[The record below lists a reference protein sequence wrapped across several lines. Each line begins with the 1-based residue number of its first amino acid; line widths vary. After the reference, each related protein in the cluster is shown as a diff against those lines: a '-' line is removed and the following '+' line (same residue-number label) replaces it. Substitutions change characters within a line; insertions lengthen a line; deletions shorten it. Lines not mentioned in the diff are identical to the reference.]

1 VAEHAPS
8 GAHVPDAGRVE
19 PVRVAV
25 VDDQAPFRAAAR
37 AVIGRTPGFEQVG
50 EAGDGA
56 QALAL
61 LADTAVDLV
70 LMDIK
75 MPVLDGIAATGRI
88 AVDHPDVVVFL
99 LSSHDR
105 SSLPDDLAACGAAAF
120 VPKEELSPRLLAEL
134 WAARVTR
141 RGAGGP
147 D

>member
-1 VAEHAPS
+1 MAEHAPS

-88 AVDHPDVVVFL
+88 AVDHPDVVVPSDVGL
-99 LSSHDR
+99 VVIGALVVAALVSAV
-105 SSLPDDLAACGAAAF
+105 PALAARR
-120 VPKEELSPRLLAEL
+120 LSPARQLRAE
-134 WAARVTR
+134 
-141 RGAGGP
+141 
-147 D
+147 

>member
-1 VAEHAPS
+1 M
-8 GAHVPDAGRVE
+8 
-19 PVRVAV
+19 AV

-88 AVDHPDVVVFL
+88 AVDHPDVVVPSDVGL
-99 LSSHDR
+99 VVI
-105 SSLPDDLAACGAAAF
+105 GAAAF

-141 RGAGGP
+141 RGAGGRAAVARA
-147 D
+147 

>member
-1 VAEHAPS
+1 M
-8 GAHVPDAGRVE
+8 
-19 PVRVAV
+19 AV
-25 VDDQAPFRAAAR
+25 VDDQAPFRAAAW
-37 AVIGRTPGFEQVG
+37 AVIGRTPGFDRWLRR
-50 EAGDGA
+50 GDGA

-61 LADTAVDLV
+61 LADTAVDLG
-70 LMDIK
+70 DGHQDA
-75 MPVLDGIAATGRI
+75 VLDGIAATGRI

-105 SSLPDDLAACGAAAF
+105 SSIPARRHLAACGAAAF

-141 RGAGGP
+141 RGVGGP